1 MAPVTR
7 PEHRRIVFTG
17 FHRCSWS
24 HDPAARIVDYR
35 KDSGTNRAQ
44 ASVRRRC
51 ASEFSSRPAIAL
63 RDSPHRA
70 AMRSRDRSR
79 APVDVNSSMVRA
91 TWLSLRQS
99 SSKMAIRSAYPPYL
113 PQTEH
118 QPTALCVCLLE
129 CLRQRVSRYCGL
141 IRRHPTGHRP
151 VGTPVR
157 AAGLRPTRNAWLI
170 RALSCG
176 QQCKQQWGDGG
187 VTGCLPA
194 EYVQ

>member
-7 PEHRRIVFTG
+7 PEHQRIAFTG

-24 HDPAARIVDYR
+24 HGPAARIVDYR

-79 APVDVNSSMVRA
+79 APVRREQFNGAGHTGCHCDN
-91 TWLSLRQS
+91 LLRRWQS
-99 SSKMAIRSAYPPYL
+99 DRPYPPYL

-118 QPTALCVCLLE
+118 QPTALCVCLLG
-129 CLRQRVSRYCGL
+129 CLRQLVFRCCGL
-141 IRRHPTGHRP
+141 IRRHPTGHPP

-157 AAGLRPTRNAWLI
+157 AAGRRHATRNAWPDPGSLL
-170 RALSCG
+170 R
-176 QQCKQQWGDGG
+176 
-187 VTGCLPA
+187 PA
-194 EYVQ
+194 VASSSGAMVV

>member
-7 PEHRRIVFTG
+7 PEHQRIAFTG

-24 HDPAARIVDYR
+24 HGPAARIVDYR

-99 SSKMAIRSAYPPYL
+99 SSKMAIRSALSAVSAADRASAYSTVRLPSRMSPPTGFPVL
-113 PQTEH
+113 RLDPTTSNRSSASWNASPSGR
-118 QPTALCVCLLE
+118 PTANAQCL
-129 CLRQRVSRYCGL
+129 
-141 IRRHPTGHRP
+141 
-151 VGTPVR
+151 
-157 AAGLRPTRNAWLI
+157 A
-170 RALSCG
+170 
-176 QQCKQQWGDGG
+176 
-187 VTGCLPA
+187 
-194 EYVQ
+194 